1 MNLNPR
7 TVEYG
12 SQKEILY
19 TVKNSSEK
27 VGGLTLDGS
36 AFPASTLLPAGTAVG
51 LNKTTNLAVPW
62 VDATSGVPYL
72 TNHDVMTGAAEEDII
87 VGAWAEASLQEPKLT
102 GVNATFK
109 TAAGARYR
117 FY

>member
-19 TVKNSSEK
+19 TVKGSIEK

-36 AFPASTLLPAGTAVG
+36 AFAASTLLPAGTAVA
-51 LNKTTNLAVPW
+51 LDTTTNLAVPW

-72 TNHDVMTGAAEEDII
+72 TNHDVMTGAAGENVI
-87 VGAWAEASLQEPKLT
+87 VGAWAEALVQEPKLT
-102 GVNATFK
+102 GVNAAFK